1 MNLDRLL
8 YYENIRT
15 DKIVRSAVELAEKA
29 RAGKI
34 PESGDVSV
42 YYEVQRRILGA
53 VTTADTEGTYWEN
66 YIYRLAAESENHFS
80 LSAEKGETDEIT
92 EMLVQGDL
100 TVIRSLLNLDWN
112 IVREFYDPE
121 RPCVCLLTPPIE
133 EDGRACH
140 LREALKFADSLSES
154 VKKLENYYRIHLC
167 GILGKYRAFLWN
179 GSLQGIK
186 EHDPITFDELIG
198 YDIQQQQLIRNTGI
212 FVEGKR
218 ANNVLLYG
226 DKGTGKSSTIHA
238 VLNQYAEQGLRAV
251 EIPKDRIKEI
261 DAVKEVLVGL
271 PFKFFLFID
280 DLSLEERDD
289 KVTSLKAS
297 LEGSLSEKGSNVMI
311 VATSNRR
318 HILKE
323 NFSDRENSVH
333 ARDTMEEQL
342 SLSDRFGLTVCFS
355 STGKAEYLSIVRQLA
370 ADRKLEIGEE
380 ELFALAERWALV
392 KGGRS
397 PRRAKQFID
406 YVYACTA
413 KQIPIEF

>member
-1 MNLDRLL
+1 MTMPETDELILLRDVMQDRALSAFADAIRHDDLKSYALALELLLEEDMQNSLAAYMTDKILHCDNLFARRSFAGTATPEIRQAYAHDLHILQKLAECAAHPPEKIAKAIAAGFPSLSEGAANEILGKTWGDEKTLDRLSQFHARNG
-8 YYENIRT
+8 YGIFIGNKAFTFEN
-15 DKIVRSAVELAEKA
+15 
-29 RAGKI
+29 G
-34 PESGDVSV
+34 
-42 YYEVQRRILGA
+42 
-53 VTTADTEGTYWEN
+53 
-66 YIYRLAAESENHFS
+66 RL
-80 LSAEKGETDEIT
+80 KP
-92 EMLVQGDL
+92 V
-100 TVIRSLLNLDWN
+100 
-112 IVREFYDPE
+112 
-121 RPCVCLLTPPIE
+121 
-133 EDGRACH
+133 
-140 LREALKFADSLSES
+140 
-154 VKKLENYYRIHLC
+154 
-167 GILGKYRAFLWN
+167 
-179 GSLQGIK
+179 
-186 EHDPITFDELIG
+186 
-198 YDIQQQQLIRNTGI
+198 RNTSCVTLADLKDYETEKKAIVDNTVSFLRGLPCS
-212 FVEGKR
+212 
-218 ANNVLLYG
+218 NMLLYG

>member
-1 MNLDRLL
+1 M
-8 YYENIRT
+8 
-15 DKIVRSAVELAEKA
+15 ELAEKA

-42 YYEVQRRILGA
+42 YYEVQRWILGA

-140 LREALKFADSLSES
+140 LREALKFGGFS
-154 VKKLENYYRIHLC
+154 VGIRKKAGKLLPAYISC

-226 DKGTGKSSTIHA
+226 DKGTGKSSSVKA
-238 VLNQYAEQGLRAV
+238 LLNYFSCSGLRMINV
-251 EIPKDRIKEI
+251 PKARIFGYYE
-261 DAVKEVLVGL
+261 DHGDGVGQRL
-271 PFKFFLFID
+271 LF
-280 DLSLEERDD
+280 
-289 KVTSLKAS
+289 
-297 LEGSLSEKGSNVMI
+297 
-311 VATSNRR
+311 
-318 HILKE
+318 
-323 NFSDRENSVH
+323 
-333 ARDTMEEQL
+333 
-342 SLSDRFGLTVCFS
+342 
-355 STGKAEYLSIVRQLA
+355 
-370 ADRKLEIGEE
+370 
-380 ELFALAERWALV
+380 
-392 KGGRS
+392 
-397 PRRAKQFID
+397 
-406 YVYACTA
+406 
-413 KQIPIEF
+413 

>member
-1 MNLDRLL
+1 M
-8 YYENIRT
+8 
-15 DKIVRSAVELAEKA
+15 
-29 RAGKI
+29 
-34 PESGDVSV
+34 
-42 YYEVQRRILGA
+42 
-53 VTTADTEGTYWEN
+53 
-66 YIYRLAAESENHFS
+66 
-80 LSAEKGETDEIT
+80 
-92 EMLVQGDL
+92 
-100 TVIRSLLNLDWN
+100 
-112 IVREFYDPE
+112 
-121 RPCVCLLTPPIE
+121 
-133 EDGRACH
+133 
-140 LREALKFADSLSES
+140 
-154 VKKLENYYRIHLC
+154 
-167 GILGKYRAFLWN
+167 
-179 GSLQGIK
+179 
-186 EHDPITFDELIG
+186 
-198 YDIQQQQLIRNTGI
+198 
-212 FVEGKR
+212 
-218 ANNVLLYG
+218 
-226 DKGTGKSSTIHA
+226 
-238 VLNQYAEQGLRAV
+238 
-251 EIPKDRIKEI
+251 
-261 DAVKEVLVGL
+261 LVGL